1 MNVENLNRYQKL
13 DGEIELLNEEIAELS
28 NNHTMDVVKSS
39 DSEFPFTEHSQK
51 ICGNNDST
59 LNKIV
64 KKQKEKAE
72 IEALKTEIEQFINAI
87 SDNTIRKI
95 FKYRYIKG
103 YSWAEVAKAVKGNNT
118 RDSVRK
124 VAKRFLEKNLQKN

>member
-39 DSEFPFTEHSQK
+39 YSEFPFTEHSQK
-51 ICGNNDST
+51 IYGNNDST

-64 KKQKEKAE
+64 KKQKERAE
-72 IEALKTEIEQFINAI
+72 LEALKTEIEQFVDGI

-95 FKYRYIKG
+95 LKYRYIKG
-103 YSWAEVAKAVKGNNT
+103 YSWQRTAILTKLKNEST
-118 RDSVRK
+118 VRMK
-124 VAKRFLEKNLQKN
+124 CKRFLKKSSHKN